1 MQLLLSLFLF
11 SKGTTNTN
19 IYVLAV
25 LFFLSRRC
33 KHPIGRWRCRRQGWG
48 GQGGEG
54 VEKDCGRRGMMTLTE
69 SPPSRS
75 LKAHARSWIMA
86 LVSELRDLGGRSW
99 WWNWSPLGSAW
110 SWSAAPSKIS
120 TSLHLQS
127 GSGKAGSKPWDL
139 VKEIA
144 LHFAKVWK
152 SLFIHIYYIICSIW
166 FFVWNIGKFLLLLHL
181 TNVVVDLMV
190 VLGHESSLFEVAHCH
205 NFPSAAKPNLIH
217 CAKIAKPS
225 TTRPPLYNVD
235 PWACLID
242 GHAFW

>member
-25 LFFLSRRC
+25 FFFLSRRC

-54 VEKDCGRRGMMTLTE
+54 VEMDCGRRGMMTLAE

-99 WWNWSPLGSAW
+99 GWNWSPLGSAW
-110 SWSAAPSKIS
+110 SWSAAPFKIS

-127 GSGKAGSKPWDL
+127 GSGKAGSK
-139 VKEIA
+139 EIA
-144 LHFAKVWK
+144 LHFAKVWN
-152 SLFIHIYYIICSIW
+152 SLFIHIYITLYVLYGFLYERLENFCCYCIW
-166 FFVWNIGKFLLLLHL
+166 R
-181 TNVVVDLMV
+181 T
-190 VLGHESSLFEVAHCH
+190 
-205 NFPSAAKPNLIH
+205 
-217 CAKIAKPS
+217 
-225 TTRPPLYNVD
+225 
-235 PWACLID
+235 
-242 GHAFW
+242 